1 MQGEN
6 KTKKNTNTVFRLL
19 QRPRGS
25 AFQKDTSG
33 LSMPILCD
41 FWWSYFRCL
50 AEAVFQERESVRQ
63 GMSIFLMAPCSKHR
77 RKQSSLFPLGTIT
90 AWFQEAS
97 QDEFSTPVKA
107 GWLSVKLR
115 VFQYN
120 STETLNNCICSG
132 FTCVFKQV
140 ALPQF
145 FIVWMQLESQ
155 GKGPVFCPFFV
166 FFLLLPLRRFSR
178 IAVKKAAT
186 GT

>member
-25 AFQKDTSG
+25 AFQKDTPG

-97 QDEFSTPVKA
+97 QDEFSTPVKS

-120 STETLNNCICSG
+120 STETLSEQLYLLRVYVCFQTSCITPICYCMDAARITRKG
-132 FTCVFKQV
+132 TCLLPIFCVFPSITFKEV
-140 ALPQF
+140 L
-145 FIVWMQLESQ
+145 
-155 GKGPVFCPFFV
+155 
-166 FFLLLPLRRFSR
+166 
-178 IAVKKAAT
+178 
-186 GT
+186 